1 MSIQF
6 NEKGHATTAGT
17 VRVFYYDAKSKE
29 YCGWSDEFIPVG
41 VSLPGNSTLVETGE
55 PVAGQV
61 WIFDGGQWL
70 ESEDHRGETVYS
82 IADRSAV
89 RVNYL
94 GALKE
99 GFTAAPP
106 ATEYDAWNGH
116 EWETNTIE
124 QKAAAVEDAER
135 NRQGLINTAMQS
147 VDVIQLKLRAGR
159 QLTDAEQN
167 KLDAVLNYIDEL
179 TSLNIDSAPDIDW
192 PTIQAVEM

>member
-41 VSLPGNSTLVETGE
+41 VSLPGNSTLVEAGE
-55 PVAGQV
+55 PVASQV

-70 ESEDHRGETVYS
+70 ASEDHRGETVYS
-82 IADRSAV
+82 TADRGAV

-99 GFTAAPP
+99 GFTANPP
-106 ATEYDAWNGH
+106 ANEFDVWNGH
-116 EWETNTIE
+116 EWEIDTIA
-124 QKAAAVEDAER
+124 QQAAAVVDAER
-135 NRQGLINTAMQS
+135 YRQGLINTAMQS

-159 QLTDAEQN
+159 QLTDTEQN
-167 KLDAVLNYIDEL
+167 KLNAVLNYIDEL
-179 TSLNIDSAPDIDW
+179 TSLNIDSAPDIGW
-192 PTIQAVEM
+192 PTLRAVEM